1 VEWPGQPR
9 HGGPPTPTAA
19 VPDLSTTR
27 GVVAGGFHG
36 WEIAVVV
43 AIVAVLSA
51 MVSVV
56 VDRAIAARRKGV
68 VPAA

>member
-1 VEWPGQPR
+1 
-9 HGGPPTPTAA
+9 
-19 VPDLSTTR
+19 
-27 GVVAGGFHG
+27 VVAGGFHG